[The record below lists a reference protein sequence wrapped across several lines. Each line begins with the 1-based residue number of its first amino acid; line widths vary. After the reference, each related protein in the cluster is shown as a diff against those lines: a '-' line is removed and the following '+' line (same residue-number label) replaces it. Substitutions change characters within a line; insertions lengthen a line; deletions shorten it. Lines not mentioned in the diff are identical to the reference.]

1 MGYQLV
7 WFKRDLR
14 CEDHAALVE
23 AAKLGPIRC
32 IYVLEP
38 TLWVQPDVSLQ
49 HFEFIRECLQDLDAQ
64 LRLCGGAIEIHV
76 GELTEVLNKNWQTS
90 PFQGMHSHEETGNG
104 FTYARFISLYR

>member
-23 AAKLGPIRC
+23 AAKQGPIRC
-32 IYVLEP
+32 IYVIEP

-64 LRLCGGAIEIHV
+64 LSLCGGA
-76 GELTEVLNKNWQTS
+76 L
-90 PFQGMHSHEETGNG
+90 
-104 FTYARFISLYR
+104 